1 MESQL
6 FQQFQKQVK
15 QFHRLGVKGGGTQL
29 WTNQLTLIIIN
40 INYETQLWPIITYSS
55 KDQRNINRKIFFSD
69 IYRNHLELVPFNQSA
84 KSIEQYFKW
93 KVIKIKSII
102 NDLK

>member
-40 INYETQLWPIITYSS
+40 IMANYNLFFKRS
-55 KDQRNINRKIFFSD
+55 KKHINRKIFFSD

-84 KSIEQYFKW
+84 KSIEQYFKR
-93 KVIKIKSII
+93 KVIMIKSII